1 MDPFPRLWMIPKN
14 TVIEISE
21 HALVSP
27 FWAREESRTDSRPH
41 EANLPWHCRMISDT
55 KHRHS
60 NRAMMN
66 LIAMNDDPLDEK
78 TIERLR
84 REVDEHLITPPIPP
98 RPRRH
103 LFRFLWF
110 VIIAAIIVLT
120 VTADLIQKWLWMRQ
134 LHYLYVFWTLLS
146 VQWVMF
152 GVAFVCAFGYLWI
165 NFRVAAKTIRALHRD
180 NRLDS
185 VAFVDAPSNPRRID
199 IDLNPRI
206 LALVAGA
213 AAALVSLL
221 FALGVSSQ
229 WDTYLRFRYGGH
241 FGLLDPLFRID
252 IGFYLFR
259 LPFYELLQGSFVF
272 LTIITLAL
280 VLISYAMFG
289 LLRLSLGGKMIVRNN
304 IGQHVSVLLFTLAAA
319 LGWGFYLDRY
329 DLVYS
334 TLGVVHGAGYTA
346 SHVTMTALWTM
357 VGVSAAAGVLLAIN
371 FFRPRFKAVIFGAAV
386 YAVMYIGG
394 MIMLPQLFQ
403 KFVVQPS
410 ELSMELPYL
419 KSYIQFTRKAYG
431 LDAIQETSYP
441 ALPDLTPDVIARNQD
456 TIQNIRLWDP
466 RPLLQTYQQTQA
478 IRLYYQ
484 FYNVDV
490 DRYHLSDGYH
500 QVMLSTRELSQK
512 LPEQAQTWVNQY
524 LQFTHGYGLVM
535 SFASQTV
542 GGGFPKYLLQNIPP
556 ESDYDLKITE
566 PGIYYG
572 EAMPGYRIVTTG
584 IKEFDYPKGNENV
597 YTSYKGAGGIPLDS
611 IWKRLLFAW
620 TQEDVNILFT
630 SYLRPQSKIQIWRS
644 VQERVSKIAPFLSL
658 DRDPYAVLSDG
669 KLYWIQ
675 DAYTTSDK
683 FPYSDPYSGEAGDDL
698 NYIRNSVKIIVDMYD
713 GTVSFYVMDPK
724 DPVLAV
730 YRRAFPGVFKDIS
743 QLSPDLKAHL
753 RYPEDLF
760 AIQTHEYKTFHMTDP
775 QVFYNRED
783 LWDSPQ
789 EEYNG
794 NVLAMDPYYI
804 LMKLPGSN
812 TLEYLLMTP
821 FTPQNRDNMIA
832 WVAARCDFPEYGK
845 MIFYE
850 LPKEKLIYG
859 PNQIEAM
866 IDQNTTISQQLTLWD
881 QKGSQVIRGK
891 LVVIP
896 IENSFLYVVPVYLK
910 AEGTNFP
917 QLKRIIAI
925 TADRVVMEP
934 TLDETIADLFGA
946 QQPQKAM
953 GVSAVSA
960 PPQSRPQPELDEAR
974 KQLAAAQKAAQQGNW
989 EEFGKAMQ
997 SLSQL
1002 LSATKP

>member
-1 MDPFPRLWMIPKN
+1 MSI
-14 TVIEISE
+14 
-21 HALVSP
+21 H
-27 FWAREESRTDSRPH
+27 
-41 EANLPWHCRMISDT
+41 
-55 KHRHS
+55 
-60 NRAMMN
+60 
-66 LIAMNDDPLDEK
+66 DDPLDEK

-84 REVDEHLITPPIPP
+84 REVDEHLILPPKP
-98 RPRRH
+98 PRRH
-103 LFRFLWF
+103 RYLFNFIWLA
-110 VIIAAIIVLT
+110 VAAILILT
-120 VTADLIQKWLWMRQ
+120 VIAGQIQKWLWMRQ
-134 LHYLYVFWTLLS
+134 LHYLGIFWTLLS
-146 VQWVMF
+146 VQWAMV
-152 GVAFVCAFGYLWI
+152 GVAFVCAFAFLWI
-165 NFRVAAKTIRALHRD
+165 NLRFAANTIQALHRS
-180 NRLDS
+180 NQLDRI
-185 VAFVDAPSNPRRID
+185 AFVDAPTNVRRINF
-199 IDLNPRI
+199 DLSGRI
-206 LALVAGA
+206 LTFAIAAVAA
-213 AAALVSLL
+213 VIALL
-221 FALGVSSQ
+221 FALGISSQ
-229 WDTYLRFRYGGH
+229 WDTYLRFRYGVH

-252 IGFYLFR
+252 VSFFLFR
-259 LPFYELLQGSFVF
+259 LPFYELIQGSFLF
-272 LTIITLAL
+272 LTIISL
-280 VLISYAMFG
+280 VMVVLSYSTFG
-289 LLRLSLGGKMIVRNN
+289 LLRFSPGGRVTLRRN
-304 IGQHVSVLLFTLAAA
+304 IGQHVSALLAVLAVV
-319 LGWGFYLDRY
+319 LGWGFYLDRF

-334 TLGVVHGAGYTA
+334 TLGVVYGAGYTA
-346 SHVTMTALWTM
+346 SHVTMSMLWIMLALSATA
-357 VGVSAAAGVLLAIN
+357 AVLLAIN
-371 FFRPRFKAVIFGAAV
+371 FFRPHFRVVVFGVAV
-386 YAVMYIGG
+386 YALVYVAG
-394 MIMLPQLFQ
+394 MIALPQLVQ

-410 ELSMELPYL
+410 EFSLELPYL
-419 KSYIQFTRKAYG
+419 KSFIGFTRKAYG

-490 DRYHLSDGYH
+490 GRYHLADGYH
-500 QVMLSTRELSQK
+500 QVMLSTRELSPR
-512 LPEQAQTWVNQY
+512 LPAEAQTWVNQY

-556 ESDYDLKITE
+556 ESDYGLKINE

-572 EAMPGYRIVTTG
+572 EAMPGYRIVDTG
-584 IKEFDYPKGNENV
+584 IKEFDYPKGNQNV
-597 YTSYKGAGGIPLDS
+597 YTNYAGTGGIPLDS
-611 IWKRLLFAW
+611 LWKRLLFAW
-620 TQEDVNILFT
+620 TQGDDNILFT
-630 SYLRPQSKIQIWRS
+630 SYLRPQSRIQIWRN
-644 VQERVSKIAPFLSL
+644 VQQRVSEIAPFLTL
-658 DRDPYAVLSDG
+658 DRDPYAVLSNG

-675 DAYTTSDK
+675 DAYTTSDR
-683 FPYSDPYSGEAGDDL
+683 FPYSAPYSGDAGSDL
-698 NYIRNSVKIIVDMYD
+698 NYIRNSVKVVVDMYD
-713 GTVSFYVMDPK
+713 GTVSFYIMDPK
-724 DPVLAV
+724 DPVLTV
-730 YRRAFPGVFKDIS
+730 YRRAFPSVFKDLS
-743 QLSPDLKAHL
+743 QMSPDLKSHL

-789 EEYNG
+789 EEYGG
-794 NVLAMDPYYI
+794 NVMSMDPYYI
-804 LMKLPGSN
+804 LMKLPGSSK
-812 TLEYLLMTP
+812 LEYLLMTP

-934 TLDETIADLFGA
+934 TLDEAISDLFGG
-946 QQPQKAM
+946 QQP
-953 GVSAVSA
+953 GNAVGGSSVTA
-960 PPQSRPQPELDEAR
+960 PAQSSQRPQPQLDEAR
-974 KQLAAAQKAAQQGNW
+974 KQLNAAQKAAQQGNW
-989 EEFGKAMQ
+989 EDFGKAMQ
-997 SLSQL
+997 SLSHL
-1002 LSATKP
+1002 LGASNSK

>member
-1 MDPFPRLWMIPKN
+1 MPI
-14 TVIEISE
+14 
-21 HALVSP
+21 
-27 FWAREESRTDSRPH
+27 
-41 EANLPWHCRMISDT
+41 
-55 KHRHS
+55 
-60 NRAMMN
+60 
-66 LIAMNDDPLDEK
+66 NDEPLDEK
-78 TIERLR
+78 TIEKLR
-84 REVDEHLITPPIPP
+84 REVDEHLIIPP
-98 RPRRH
+98 APPHSRRH
-103 LFRFLWF
+103 LFGRIWF
-110 VIIAAIIVLT
+110 VVIAVIVILT
-120 VTADLIQKWLWMRQ
+120 VIAGLIQKWLWMRQ
-134 LHYLYVFWTLLS
+134 LHYLGIFWTLLS
-146 VQWVMF
+146 VQWAMV
-152 GVAFVCAFGYLWI
+152 GVTFVCAFGFLWI
-165 NFRVAAKTIRALHRD
+165 NFRFAANTIYALHRS
-180 NRLDS
+180 NQLDR
-185 VAFVDAPSNPRRID
+185 VAFVDAPTNPRRINL
-199 IDLNPRI
+199 DLSARI
-206 LALVAGA
+206 LTLAVGA
-213 AAALVSLL
+213 AAAIVSLL

-241 FGLLDPLFRID
+241 FGLLDPLFRVD
-252 IGFYLFR
+252 VGFYLFR
-259 LPFYELLQGSFVF
+259 LPFYELLQGSFIF
-272 LTIITLAL
+272 LTIVALAL
-280 VLISYAMFG
+280 VLLSYTTFG
-289 LLRLSLGGKMIVRNN
+289 LLQFSPGSRVIVRRN
-304 IGQHVSVLLFTLAAA
+304 IGQHVSALLFVLAVA
-319 LGWGFYLDRY
+319 LGWGFSLDRY

-334 TLGVVHGAGYTA
+334 TLGVVYGAGYTA
-346 SHVTMTALWTM
+346 SHVTMTMLWIM
-357 VGVSAAAGVLLAIN
+357 MGLSIVAAVLLAIN
-371 FFRPRFKAVIFGAAV
+371 FFRPRFRIVVFGAIV
-386 YAVMYIGG
+386 YAVVYVVG
-394 MIMLPQLFQ
+394 MIALPQLFQ

-490 DRYHLSDGYH
+490 DRYYLADGYH
-500 QVMLSTRELSQK
+500 QVMLSTRELSPR
-512 LPEQAQTWVNQY
+512 LPAQAQTWVNQY

-535 SFASQTV
+535 SFASQTI

-556 ESDYDLKITE
+556 ASDYGLKIAE

-572 EAMPGYRIVTTG
+572 EAMPGYRIVSTK

-597 YTSYKGAGGIPLDS
+597 YTSYKGSGGIPLDS
-611 IWKRLLFAW
+611 LWKRLLFAW
-620 TQEDVNILFT
+620 TQGDANILFT
-630 SYLRPQSKIQIWRS
+630 SYLGPQSKIQIWRN

-675 DAYTTSDK
+675 DAYTTSDR
-683 FPYSDPYSGEAGDDL
+683 FPYSALYSGDAGSDL

-713 GTVSFYVMDPK
+713 GTVSFYVMDPN
-724 DPVLAV
+724 DPVLAA
-730 YRRAFPGVFKDIS
+730 YRRAFPGVFKDLS
-743 QLSPDLKAHL
+743 QLSPGLKSHL

-794 NVLAMDPYYI
+794 NVMAMDPYYI

-812 TLEYLLMTP
+812 RLEYLLMTP

-925 TADRVVMEP
+925 TADRVVMDP
-934 TLDETIADLFGA
+934 TLDEAIADLFGA
-946 QQPQKAM
+946 QQPQN
-953 GVSAVSA
+953 AVGGSSVNA
-960 PPQSRPQPELDEAR
+960 PPQPKTQPQLDEAR
-974 KQLAAAQKAAQQGNW
+974 KQLTAAQKAAQQGNW
-989 EEFGKAMQ
+989 EDFGKAMQ
-997 SLSQL
+997 SLSHL
-1002 LSATKP
+1002 LGASNSR